1 MPARR
6 KEDEQRARWPQGL
19 EQRLA
24 DGAAAID
31 AMVAGLPPVLAEAM
45 RVQLA
50 AQAGAARALEQEQQ
64 P

>member
-19 EQRLA
+19 ERQLA

-50 AQAGAARALEQEQQ
+50 AQVGTARALQEQM